1 MRTDAVRGSTPWM
14 ESLLLVATAAIVFV
28 ADQTTKALVVTGI
41 ALNERVRIVGDL
53 VQLWHVRNS
62 GAAFSLFQGGTL
74 LFLVVTV
81 LAIGMIVYFH
91 RTFRGRN
98 LWLQVLLGVI
108 LGGTAGNLV
117 DRVRFGYVTDFVSVG
132 FGEVR
137 WPTFN
142 VADSSIVVGIGLLV
156 LYLFLTDRRRQEL
169 GA

>member
-1 MRTDAVRGSTPWM
+1 MHGSTRWM
-14 ESLLLVATAAIVFV
+14 EPLLLFATATFVFI
-28 ADQTTKALVVTGI
+28 ADQATKALVATGI
-41 ALNERVRIVGDL
+41 GLNERVPILGDL

-74 LFLVVTV
+74 LFLAVTV
-81 LAIGMIVYFH
+81 LAFGMIVYFH
-91 RTFRGRN
+91 RTFRGRSP
-98 LWLQVLLGVI
+98 WLQVLLGVI

-132 FGEVR
+132 IGEVR

-156 LYLFLTDRRRQEL
+156 AYLFLADRRRQEL

>member
-1 MRTDAVRGSTPWM
+1 MTTDAVHGTTRWM
-14 ESLLLVATAAIVFV
+14 EPVLLVAVAAVIFV
-28 ADQTTKALVVTGI
+28 ADQATKALVAGGI
-41 ALNERVRIVGDL
+41 GLNERVRVVGDL

-74 LFLVVTV
+74 LFLVVTA

-91 RTFRGRN
+91 RTFRGRSP
-98 LWLQVLLGVI
+98 WLQVLLGVI

-117 DRVRFGYVTDFVSVG
+117 DRLRFGYVTDFVSVG
-132 FGEVR
+132 VGEVR

-142 VADSSIVVGIGLLV
+142 IADSSVVVGIGLLV
-156 LYLFLTDRRRQEL
+156 IYLFVTDRRRQEL

>member
-1 MRTDAVRGSTPWM
+1 MRTDAVPGSTRWM
-14 ESLLLVATAAIVFV
+14 EPLLLFAVAAVIFI
-28 ADQTTKALVVTGI
+28 ADQVTKALVITEIG
-41 ALNERVRIVGDL
+41 LSERVQLVGDL

-74 LFLVVTV
+74 LFLAVTV
-81 LAIGMIVYFH
+81 LAVGMIAYFH
-91 RTFRGRN
+91 RQFRGRSP
-98 LWLQVLLGVI
+98 WLQVLLGVI

-132 FGEVR
+132 VGDVR

-156 LYLFLTDRRRQEL
+156 AYLVLTDRRREEV

>member
-1 MRTDAVRGSTPWM
+1 MHGSTRWL
-14 ESLLLVATAAIVFV
+14 ELLLLFATASVIFI
-28 ADQTTKALVVTGI
+28 ADQATKALVATGI
-41 ALNERVRIVGDL
+41 GLNERVPILGDL

-74 LFLVVTV
+74 LFLAVTV
-81 LAIGMIVYFH
+81 LAFGMIVYFH

-98 LWLQVLLGVI
+98 PWLQVLLGVI

-132 FGEVR
+132 IGEIR

-156 LYLFLTDRRRQEL
+156 AYLFLADRQRQEL

>member
-1 MRTDAVRGSTPWM
+1 MPGSTRWM
-14 ESLLLVATAAIVFV
+14 EPLLLFATAAVIFI
-28 ADQTTKALVVTGI
+28 ADQATKAQVITGI
-41 ALNERVRIVGDL
+41 GLNERVGIVGDL
-53 VQLWHVRNS
+53 VQLWHVRNN

-81 LAIGMIVYFH
+81 LAVGMIVYFH
-91 RTFRGRN
+91 RQFRGRSP
-98 LWLQVLLGVI
+98 WLQVLLGVI

-132 FGEVR
+132 VGEVR

-156 LYLFLTDRRRQEL
+156 AYLVLTDRRREEV

>member
-1 MRTDAVRGSTPWM
+1 MRTDAAGSTRWM
-14 ESLLLVATAAIVFV
+14 EPLLLVAVAAVIFI
-28 ADQTTKALVVTGI
+28 ADQATKAAVISGI
-41 ALNERVRIVGDL
+41 GLHERVPVVDDL
-53 VQLWHVRNS
+53 VQLWHVQNS

-81 LAIGMIVYFH
+81 VALGMIVYFH
-91 RTFRGRN
+91 RQFRGRSP
-98 LWLQVLLGVI
+98 WLQVLLGVI

-117 DRVRFGYVTDFVSVG
+117 DRVRLGYVTDFVSVG
-132 FGEVR
+132 VGELR

-156 LYLFLTDRRRQEL
+156 AYLVLTDRRREEV

>member
-1 MRTDAVRGSTPWM
+1 MRTDAVEGSTRWM
-14 ESLLLVATAAIVFV
+14 EPLLLFATAALIFI
-28 ADQTTKALVVTGI
+28 ADQTTKALVTSGI
-41 ALNERVRIVGDL
+41 GLNERIRIVGDF
-53 VQLWHVRNS
+53 VQLWHVTNS

-81 LAIGMIVYFH
+81 LAVGMIVYFH

-98 LWLQVLLGVI
+98 PWLQVLLGVI

-117 DRVRFGYVTDFVSVG
+117 DRIRFGYVTDFVSVG
-132 FGEVR
+132 VGDVR

-156 LYLFLTDRRRQEL
+156 LYLMVTDRRRQEL

>member
-1 MRTDAVRGSTPWM
+1 MRTDAVRGSTRWLEP
-14 ESLLLVATAAIVFV
+14 LLLFAVAVVIFI
-28 ADQTTKALVVTGI
+28 ADQATKALVITGI
-41 ALNERVRIVGDL
+41 GLNEHVRVVGDL

-74 LFLVVTV
+74 LFLVVTL
-81 LAIGMIVYFH
+81 LAVGMIVYFH

-98 LWLQVLLGVI
+98 PWLQVLLGVI

-132 FGEVR
+132 VGEVR

-156 LYLFLTDRRRQEL
+156 AYLMVTDRRRQEL
-169 GA
+169 DA